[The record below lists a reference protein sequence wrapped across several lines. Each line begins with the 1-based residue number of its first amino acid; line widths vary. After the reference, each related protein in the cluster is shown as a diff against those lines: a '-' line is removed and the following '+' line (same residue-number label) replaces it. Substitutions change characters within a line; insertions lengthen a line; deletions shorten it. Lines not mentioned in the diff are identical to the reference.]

1 MHYCFRIRK
10 KPTTNTLFSS
20 YQPFLS
26 PRSMFTRNTLL
37 AALMAVA
44 TTGAFAQTQTLDGIS
59 RVGRS
64 AISPIYEGREVR
76 GYVMYSRVDKAD
88 KKNDNYLLNFYDQD
102 LAPVSNITIQKPSG
116 KYYLIRNAFNGS
128 AFGFYYYN
136 RKENTLEIE
145 TYDTSLKKLGSKVI
159 EDLSQGDKYG
169 IQQIMRLPDTGENNP
184 MGLSLFAVNGKGFLR
199 NAQEGL
205 GKGFAL
211 EMYDNDLKLKWRYTT
226 GTKSD
231 KLQTAVIQEVG
242 EKYILVN
249 VLRRD
254 NMMSRKFESFMV
266 AYDVETGKKVLDV
279 PVETGKTEQLSLNS
293 LSYDEQAGEFVA
305 VGEFYKLNDKPM
317 VSKSQ
322 GFYIKRFSTA
332 GKQSFSKQYG
342 WQNQVAKALPA
353 EAKESV
359 EDGFVNFTQ
368 SIVKGND
375 GRVYIIAEQFKI
387 VGDGLGIAAT
397 ALGARNA
404 AMAKGVIG
412 NMLVF
417 VLDPQYNIADIK
429 FYAKDRSNATVPNG
443 GSFLGAGLLGMIFRA
458 QGDFD
463 YQFMQRSNDGSA
475 YNVVYVNYDKEKGED
490 TKKIVGNIAFRNG
503 QFSLDKIDGTSKATA
518 SFVYPAKAGYV
529 MMADHTRK
537 DKKLGLRLVK
547 LNI

>member
-1 MHYCFRIRK
+1 M
-10 KPTTNTLFSS
+10 
-20 YQPFLS
+20 LS
-26 PRSMFTRNTLL
+26 RNTLL

-44 TTGAFAQTQTLDGIS
+44 TTGAYAQTQTLDGIS

-76 GYVMYSRVDKAD
+76 GYVMYARADKAD

-116 KYYLIRNAFNGS
+116 KYFLLRNAFNGS
-128 AFGFYYYN
+128 AFGFYYFN
-136 RKENTLEIE
+136 RKDNTLEIE
-145 TYDTSLKKLGSKVI
+145 TYDAGLKKLGSKVI
-159 EDLSQGDKYG
+159 EDLSPGDKNG
-169 IQQIMRLPDTGENNP
+169 IQQILRLPDTGENNP
-184 MGLSLFAVNGKGFLR
+184 MGLSLYPVQGKGFLR
-199 NAQEGL
+199 NCQVGM

-211 EMYDNDLKLKWRYTT
+211 EMYDNSLKQKWRYTT
-226 GTKSD
+226 GSNSD
-231 KLQTAVIQEVG
+231 KLQTAIIQEVG

-254 NMMSRKFESFMV
+254 GMMSRKFESFMV

-279 PVETGKTEQLSLNS
+279 PVETSKTEQLSLNS
-293 LSYDEQAGEFVA
+293 LSYDAQSDEFVA
-305 VGEFYKLNDKPM
+305 IGEYYKLDDKPM

-322 GFYIKRFSTA
+322 GFYLKRFSPA
-332 GKQSFSKQYG
+332 GKQTFNKQYG
-342 WQNQVAKALPA
+342 WQNQVAKAMPA
-353 EAKESV
+353 EAKQSL

-375 GRVYIIAEQFKI
+375 GKVYIVAEQFKI
-387 VGDGLGIAAT
+387 VGDGLGIAANILAGGRT
-397 ALGARNA
+397 SASVS
-404 AMAKGVIG
+404 KGVIG

-417 VLDPQYNIADIK
+417 VLDPQYNLADIK
-429 FYAKDRSNATVPNG
+429 FYAKDRSNATVPAG
-443 GSFLGAGLLGMIFRA
+443 GGFLGAGLLGMVFRS

-475 YNVVYVNYDKEKGED
+475 YNVVYINYDKEKGED
-490 TKKIVGNIAFRNG
+490 TKKIVGNISFHDG
-503 QFSLDKIDGTSKATA
+503 QFGLDKVDGTSKATA

-529 MMADHTRK
+529 MLADHTRK